1 MNNAS
6 LRQMQNKN
14 ILIMIA
20 AVESVTKEIIW
31 QSTKQIKTPI
41 NVNQIAMF
49 YNMNIIYDDNL
60 GKYCSG
66 KILIESGNI
75 ATAYIN
81 AHDTPSR
88 QRFTIAH
95 ELGHFYSYKKQGKT
109 GEIIEYRNKIVVDNA
124 KDTLSSQTD
133 QLEEAYANIFAANL
147 LVPRFLLEEIL
158 KLNRSLSNIANMFEV
173 SQEMLKYRI
182 DNLFP
187 DKFTIIKTDKDSI
200 IKEVI

>member
-20 AVESVTKEIIW
+20 AVESVTKEIIL

-60 GKYCSG
+60 GNDRSG

-109 GEIIEYRNKIVVDNA
+109 GEIIEYRNKIVVENA
-124 KDTLSSQTD
+124 QDTD
-133 QLEEAYANIFAANL
+133 PLEEAYANIFAANL

-158 KLNRSLSNIANMFEV
+158 KLNRSLNNIANMFEV

-187 DKFTIIKTDKDSI
+187 DKFTIIKTDRNNI
-200 IKEVI
+200 IEEAK